1 MLLDDNK
8 NILFGKLV
16 GLINGLYDEKESLD
30 QIKDD
35 IYDSLKALKEYKNI
49 EIMINKLVI
58 DKKKYLPNCLTCV
71 SPCGRT
77 NDYFIND
84 CDDKDEKIK
93 RLNQLLGNYES
104 YDYRTLQKEII
115 KVTF

>member
-1 MLLDDNK
+1 MLLEDNK

-30 QIKDD
+30 KIKDD
-35 IYDSLKALKEYKNI
+35 IYDSLKALKENENI
-49 EIMINKLVI
+49 ETMINKLI
-58 DKKKYLPNCLTCV
+58 DDKKKYLPNCLTCV

-77 NDYFIND
+77 NDFYIND
-84 CDDKDEKIK
+84 CDDKDEKIDC
-93 RLNQLLGNYES
+93 LNYLLENYEL

>member
-35 IYDSLKALKEYKNI
+35 IYDSLKALKENKNI
-49 EIMINKLVI
+49 EIMINKLI
-58 DKKKYLPNCLTCV
+58 DDKKKYLPNCLTCV

-77 NDYFIND
+77 NDFYINEYE
-84 CDDKDEKIK
+84 DKEEKID
-93 RLNQLLGNYES
+93 RLNLLLENYMS
-104 YDYRTLQKEII
+104 YDYRALQKEII